1 MTRTT
6 TKINNKTQAKRR
18 YSSVCRSPPAPTKPS
33 IEEARAGKID
43 CLPLQRLEVLIRR
56 FLMDN
61 PVRKVIRLFDFFRT
75 VKNFADFGEGDFRTT
90 QLNRKLGWP
99 SRHESDLSMAKTQR
113 LYDRGKTTGDI
124 DLDIGL
130 SSQTIAQ
137 EFFRG
142 LCFLEHFIAGNGG
155 LNSDD

>member
-6 TKINNKTQAKRR
+6 TKINNKTLAKRR

-43 CLPLQRLEVLIRR
+43 CLPLQCLEVLIGR
-56 FLMDN
+56 FLLDN
-61 PVRKVIRLFDFFRT
+61 TVRKVIRLFDFFRA
-75 VKNFADFGEGDFRTT
+75 VKNFANFGESDFGAAELD
-90 QLNRKLGWP
+90 RKLGWP
-99 SRHESDLSMAKTQR
+99 SGHESDLSMAKTQG

-130 SSQTIAQ
+130 STQAIAQ
-137 EFFRG
+137 EFFQG
-142 LCFLEHFIAGNGG
+142 LRFLEHLIAGH
-155 LNSDD
+155 